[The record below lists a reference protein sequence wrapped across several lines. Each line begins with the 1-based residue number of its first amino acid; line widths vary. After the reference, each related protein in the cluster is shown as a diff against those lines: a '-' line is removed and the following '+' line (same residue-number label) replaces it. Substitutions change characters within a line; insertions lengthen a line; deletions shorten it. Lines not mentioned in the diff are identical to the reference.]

1 MKVKNKFNY
10 KKDRITYDQKIKS
23 NKFIKGKYKLG
34 QVIKSDE
41 ELINNEYI
49 IVKVYDKGK
58 YNMYEARNTKFNWRY
73 DFTDMDD
80 VRIKED
86 N

>member
-49 IVKVYDKGK
+49 IVKVYD
-58 YNMYEARNTKFNWRY
+58 
-73 DFTDMDD
+73 
-80 VRIKED
+80 
-86 N
+86 